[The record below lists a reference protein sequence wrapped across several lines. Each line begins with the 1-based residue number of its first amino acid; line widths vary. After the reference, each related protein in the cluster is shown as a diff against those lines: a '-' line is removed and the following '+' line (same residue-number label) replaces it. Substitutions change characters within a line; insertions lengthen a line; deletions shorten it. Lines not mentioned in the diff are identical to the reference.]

1 MRVLVVDDQPH
12 VGDTLALLVAAS
24 RHQVVE
30 VVGSGAAAIRAYHRH
45 RPDIVLMDFS
55 MARLNGGTACRYLLA
70 EDPDARVVFV
80 SSRPVADLVNAGA
93 IAILQKPVGLD
104 QIEELLNSLQKQLLA
119 DKEAAA
125 AKAAAPAKAAAKS
138 NGEQSTGASR
148 AGATASSKS

>member
-1 MRVLVVDDQPH
+1 MRVLIVDDQPH

-45 RPDIVLMDFS
+45 HPDVVLMDFT

-80 SSRPVADLVNAGA
+80 SSRPVSDLVDAGA

-104 QIEELLNSLQKQLLA
+104 QIEELLNSMQEQLLSQKA
-119 DKEAAA
+119 EKEAASTKSA
-125 AKAAAPAKAAAKS
+125 A
-138 NGEQSTGASR
+138 QC
-148 AGATASSKS
+148 AGD

>member
-104 QIEELLNSLQKQLLA
+104 QIEELLNSLQKQFLA
-119 DKEAAA
+119 EKEAAQKTPAQRNGDRSNNGEKTA
-125 AKAAAPAKAAAKS
+125 ARIDTASQTSAKS
-138 NGEQSTGASR
+138 
-148 AGATASSKS
+148 

>member
-45 RPDIVLMDFS
+45 HPDLVLMDFS

-80 SSRPVADLVNAGA
+80 SSRPVADLVDAGA
-93 IAILQKPVGLD
+93 VAILQKPVGLD
-104 QIEELLNSLQKQLLA
+104 QIEELLNSMQKELLSEKA
-119 DKEAAA
+119 EKEAAPT
-125 AKAAAPAKAAAKS
+125 KAAA
-138 NGEQSTGASR
+138 QRTGD
-148 AGATASSKS
+148 

>member
-1 MRVLVVDDQPH
+1 MRVLIVDDQPH

-45 RPDIVLMDFS
+45 HPDVVLMDFT

-80 SSRPVADLVNAGA
+80 SSRPVADLVDAGA

-104 QIEELLNSLQKQLLA
+104 QIEELLNSMQEQLLSKKA
-119 DKEAAA
+119 EKEAASTKSA
-125 AKAAAPAKAAAKS
+125 A
-138 NGEQSTGASR
+138 QC
-148 AGATASSKS
+148 AGD

>member
-80 SSRPVADLVNAGA
+80 SSRPLADLVDAGA
-93 IAILQKPVGLD
+93 IAILQKPVGLE

-119 DKEAAA
+119 EREAAQKPKHRHTQQGNGA
-125 AKAAAPAKAAAKS
+125 ETSAEASGQASAK
-138 NGEQSTGASR
+138 Q
-148 AGATASSKS
+148 

>member
-104 QIEELLNSLQKQLLA
+104 QIEELLNSLQKQFLA
-119 DKEAAA
+119 EKEAAQ
-125 AKAAAPAKAAAKS
+125 KASAQR
-138 NGEQSTGASR
+138 NGERGNGAEKSPAR
-148 AGATASSKS
+148 TDAGAQTSTKS

>member
-1 MRVLVVDDQPH
+1 
-12 VGDTLALLVAAS
+12 LLVAAS

-30 VVGSGAAAIRAYHRH
+30 VVGSGAAAIRSYHRH

-119 DKEAAA
+119 EKEVAQ
-125 AKAAAPAKAAAKS
+125 KS
-138 NGEQSTGASR
+138 GTQLGGERVKTSENGSQRAEAS
-148 AGATASSKS
+148 AQTSPKS

>member
-45 RPDIVLMDFS
+45 HPDVVLMDFS

-80 SSRPVADLVNAGA
+80 SSRPVADLVDAGA
-93 IAILQKPVGLD
+93 VAILQKPVGLD
-104 QIEELLNSLQKQLLA
+104 QIEELLDSMQKELLSEKA
-119 DKEAAA
+119 EKEAAPTKPA
-125 AKAAAPAKAAAKS
+125 A
-138 NGEQSTGASR
+138 QRTGD
-148 AGATASSKS
+148 

>member
-104 QIEELLNSLQKQLLA
+104 QIEELLNSLQKQFLA
-119 DKEAAA
+119 EKEAAQ
-125 AKAAAPAKAAAKS
+125 KASAQR
-138 NGEQSTGASR
+138 NGERGNGAEKSPARTEAGVQTST
-148 AGATASSKS
+148 KS

>member
-1 MRVLVVDDQPH
+1 MVDDQPH

-104 QIEELLNSLQKQLLA
+104 QIEELLNSLQKQFLA
-119 DKEAAA
+119 EKETAQ
-125 AKAAAPAKAAAKS
+125 KVPTHRNGDKS
-138 NGEQSTGASR
+138 NAESS
-148 AGATASSKS
+148 ATAEAPSKKK

>member
-1 MRVLVVDDQPH
+1 
-12 VGDTLALLVAAS
+12 GDTLALLVAAS

-104 QIEELLNSLQKQLLA
+104 QIEELLNSLQKQFLA
-119 DKEAAA
+119 EKEAAQ
-125 AKAAAPAKAAAKS
+125 KASAQRNGDRGNGAEKSPAR
-138 NGEQSTGASR
+138 TD
-148 AGATASSKS
+148 AGAQASTKP

>member
-1 MRVLVVDDQPH
+1 MRVLIVDDQPH

-45 RPDIVLMDFS
+45 HPDVVLMDFT

-80 SSRPVADLVNAGA
+80 SSRPVSDLVDAGA

-104 QIEELLNSLQKQLLA
+104 QIEELLNSMQEQLLSEKA
-119 DKEAAA
+119 EKEAAST
-125 AKAAAPAKAAAKS
+125 KS
-138 NGEQSTGASR
+138 TAQC
-148 AGATASSKS
+148 AGD